1 MAFIINTSG
10 DETEMTPKN
19 GSDFELAELQDIVGG
34 LIECVPLTNGKL
46 LIVDEEGLLKSLPIN
61 TKASLLARQRIV
73 GTAVICDNDQLK

>member
-19 GSDFELAELQDIVGG
+19 GSDFELKELQDVVGG
-34 LIECVPLTNGKL
+34 LIELVALTNGKL

-61 TKASLLARQRIV
+61 TKASMLARRPIV
-73 GTAVICDNDQLK
+73 GTAIICEDHQLK